1 MKKLFMILP
10 LVFLLCF
17 TFGCQEKEAMK
28 AQTEVEEQNKS
39 LVKSMFEALGKGDFE
54 AYKEIVAPEYIWY
67 MPSNS
72 TKPMS
77 REETIEFE
85 KMVRIA
91 FPDIS
96 YSIEE
101 LIAVEDRVISRLI
114 LRSTHEGEF
123 QGIPATGNK
132 IEVSSILMIRIQN
145 GKIVE
150 FKEELDQLGMMQQL
164 GMELKPKEV
173 EK

>member
-77 REETIEFE
+77 RDETIEFE
-85 KMVRIA
+85 KMVIYFA
-91 FPDIS
+91 LKIPQ
-96 YSIEE
+96 
-101 LIAVEDRVISRLI
+101 RV
-114 LRSTHEGEF
+114 
-123 QGIPATGNK
+123 P
-132 IEVSSILMIRIQN
+132 
-145 GKIVE
+145 
-150 FKEELDQLGMMQQL
+150 
-164 GMELKPKEV
+164 
-173 EK
+173 